1 MEIIATGSQWAE
13 GPVWIDDE
21 NAGIG
26 FLAYSDTKLNRMF
39 RWDEGKG
46 FFTVGKSLMN
56 ERSGCRANRTYC
68 NEMSEPGSNGILR
81 MNAALM
87 PIANAKSIDLLV
99 CQQGER
105 AISLLRENG
114 TRSFV
119 ATHYNGKRFNSP
131 NDLIWSPEGH
141 LLFTD
146 PDYGLI
152 TKVPRYLH
160 ENDTEPATDR
170 EIPFNGVYM
179 IRKEDLAD
187 AVETGQPVPK
197 VYLLNGEMSKPNGLA
212 FSPDFGKLY
221 VSNSDPK
228 HPVYMVFDVSPDT
241 GALSNGRIFYDAT
254 TLRTPPSDG
263 VGNGLPDGMKVD
275 INGNVFAAGPGGVL
289 VLSPEGVL
297 IGRFQIDRPVS
308 NVAFGGDG
316 RLYATASDVITRIW
330 IKTKPVRIISSH
342 FKKK

>member
-1 MEIIATGSQWAE
+1 
-13 GPVWIDDE
+13 
-21 NAGIG
+21 
-26 FLAYSDTKLNRMF
+26 
-39 RWDEGKG
+39 
-46 FFTVGKSLMN
+46 LMN

-141 LLFTD
+141 LLFSD

-254 TLRTPPSDG
+254 ALRTPAGDG

-275 INGNVFAAGPGGVL
+275 MHGNVFAAGPGGVL
-289 VLSPEGVL
+289 VISPEGVL
-297 IGRFQIDRPVS
+297 IGRFRIDRPVS